1 MPIKKFRSIEEMD
14 AARADL
20 WCDQIGP
27 ALFRRIARLWERSSR
42 LSPRKFPKGVI
53 KYRNLEEAQADRE
66 RWQKEHV
73 QRVQRERLENG
84 TVQVIQAGRFGSLKS
99 E

>member
-1 MPIKKFRSIEEMD
+1 VPIKRFHSVEEMD

-20 WCDQIGP
+20 WCDQAD

-42 LSPRKFPKGVI
+42 ISPRRFPKGVI

-73 QRVQRERLENG
+73 QQVQRERLERG
-84 TVQVIQAGRFGSLKS
+84 TMRVIQAGRFGSSNNK
-99 E
+99 